1 MLALRNILP
10 FLPRPQ
16 VYREI
21 AILKKLDH
29 PNVVKLVEVVDDPEE
44 DNLYMGEWR
53 GFSQNIIGYQIVILT
68 VVI

>member
-1 MLALRNILP
+1 MTRCDLFYLYLFVEFINC
-10 FLPRPQ
+10 FQ

-44 DNLYMGEWR
+44 DNLYMGEDLD
-53 GFSQNIIGYQIVILT
+53 ID
-68 VVI
+68 